1 MQWSQLYPRIHL
13 GISTGDWA
21 CQIIDGNSYEHV
33 FLKFCWYSKH
43 TWFGKIRRISKALS
57 WLILMP
63 LLASRSTDLHF
74 PVFAWIINPTNIGK
88 RGSFF
93 LKCRKCFISFLSSI
107 SARPISSSSVRVT
120 ALPCLSTQRPGTLT
134 NIFPA
139 GELVE
144 CFCKRSGIDWTVLGA
159 MLDKS
164 IVIHA
169 CYWFPCENRYTVI
182 FITAVYRIFNIF
194 NDILQGNT

>member
-88 RGSFF
+88 GGSFF

-134 NIFPA
+134 NIFPRRWVSWVFLQK
-139 GELVE
+139 EWHRL
-144 CFCKRSGIDWTVLGA
+144 
-159 MLDKS
+159 
-164 IVIHA
+164 
-169 CYWFPCENRYTVI
+169 NRTGSHV
-182 FITAVYRIFNIF
+182 R
-194 NDILQGNT
+194 